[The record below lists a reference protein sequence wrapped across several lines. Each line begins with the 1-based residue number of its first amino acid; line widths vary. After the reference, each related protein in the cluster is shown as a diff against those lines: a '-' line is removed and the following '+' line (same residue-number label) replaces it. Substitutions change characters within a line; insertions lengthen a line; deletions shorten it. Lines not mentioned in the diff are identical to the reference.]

1 MSARGEETLV
11 RRYHRTLLRKALRR
25 MGLEVYRRGND
36 PRSRMDLENL
46 DEHSR
51 EIFAAVEGISLTGLH
66 RVDALVGA
74 VKYLEAKGVPG
85 DFVECGVWRGGS
97 VVAMIK
103 TLQLLGSNCRDI
115 FMFDTFGGLSSIS
128 GFSDKDISFRNERAE
143 DLYGGPDRERK
154 TAFLNVSLQE
164 VRSTVLATGYPPERL
179 HFVEGRVEDTVPER
193 APRQIAFLRLD
204 TDFYESTR
212 HEMEHLYP
220 RLVEGG
226 VLLVDDYGH
235 WRGARKAVD
244 EYLEGHPQAAILL
257 NRIDYSGRIGVK
269 LR

>member
-1 MSARGEETLV
+1 
-11 RRYHRTLLRKALRR
+11 LLRKALRR

-244 EYLEGHPQAAILL
+244 EYLEGHPQATILL